1 MDTNL
6 MNEELI
12 INDMSELE
20 QDVDV
25 EYYIDFIGLDKTFNG
40 MCKIINILQNDY
52 WGHPCVVTK
61 LDHGITFI
69 ISSCKSSGD
78 ILLGYF
84 STNDLRYFGC
94 NIYKIPTTEYVL
106 K

>member
-20 QDVDV
+20 QDV

-40 MCKIINILQNDY
+40 MCKIINILQHDY
-52 WGHPCVVTK
+52 WGNSGVVTK

-69 ISSCKSSGD
+69 VSSFKSSDD

-84 STNDLRYFGC
+84 STNDSRYFGC
-94 NIYKIPTTEYVL
+94 NIYKLPITEYVL